1 MFELIY
7 NAGKTLADSFFIGRE
22 GENVKTISASEVL
35 PLDVQEKIAAIESKF
50 DRTAEEGSSETP
62 AEGSS
67 ETSTETSTET
77 PAETPAEGTEVE
89 ASKVDVD
96 AIYKEAGVPTPEF
109 IAKSIASVCKDFKG
123 FEQFCKEASA
133 NHAKMLKQASM
144 KKEAKIGDPMEFTFN
159 RTEDGK
165 VPSEKIGTEA
175 EISVNQK
182 EVKADESKGLSDSK
196 KVSSPVKSYFS
207 RLPNNGGGEA
217 EGTINL
223 QSSLKEQYKKLS
235 AAFEDL
241 KKENDKNKE
250 DLSKANEEL
259 GKAKKE
265 NEDMKG
271 EMTLDSNK
279 KIIDS
284 IVSEIKKVVK
294 VQKDNVFVDKLTKL
308 GKDDKALNVVLD
320 VVKEIAKLSKDDK
333 ADKDVAGLFGGDEK
347 GKGGNKGG
355 EESLDLD
362 FKAAAS
368 RKMPGE
374 NIPQVFSQ
382 YSNPNLTSLSGLFE
396 D

>member
-7 NAGKTLADSFFIGRE
+7 NAGKSLVDSFFIGRQ
-22 GENVKTISASEVL
+22 GDQVKTISAAEVL
-35 PLDVQEKIAAIESKF
+35 PLDVQKKIVAMEETLDAEIVEDGSDSGEGASDDVIET
-50 DRTAEEGSSETP
+50 DGIEDDTII
-62 AEGSS
+62 
-67 ETSTETSTET
+67 
-77 PAETPAEGTEVE
+77 
-89 ASKVDVD
+89 ASKKVDD
-96 AIYKEAGVPTPEF
+96 MYKKAGIPTPEF

-123 FEQFCKEASA
+123 FDQFCKEASA
-133 NHAKMLKQASM
+133 NHAKMLKQASL
-144 KKEAKIGDPMEFTFN
+144 KRSAKIGDPMEFTFN

-165 VPSEKIGTEA
+165 VPSEKLGTEA
-175 EISVNQK
+175 EFSVNLK
-182 EVKADESKGLSDSK
+182 EVKSDESKGLSDSK
-196 KVSSPVKSYFS
+196 KITSPVKSYFG
-207 RLPNNGGGEA
+207 RLPNNGSGEA

-241 KKENDKNKE
+241 KKENEKNKE
-250 DLSKANEEL
+250 DLGKANEEL

-284 IVSEIKKVVK
+284 IVSEIKKIVK
-294 VQKDNVFVDKLTKL
+294 VQKENVFVDKLTKL

-333 ADKDVAGLFGGDEK
+333 ADKDVAGLFGGDEGK
-347 GKGGNKGG
+347 GKGKGEDKGG
-355 EESLDLD
+355 EESFDFD

-368 RKMPGE
+368 KKMPGE
-374 NIPQVFSQ
+374 NIPQTFSQ
-382 YSNPNLTSLSGLFE
+382 YGSTNLTSLSNLFE

>member
-7 NAGKTLADSFFIGRE
+7 NAGKTFADSFFIGRE

-50 DRTAEEGSSETP
+50 DRIASETL
-62 AEGSS
+62 AEG
-67 ETSTETSTET
+67 
-77 PAETPAEGTEVE
+77 AVE
-89 ASKVDVD
+89 ASKVNAD

-109 IAKSIASVCKDFKG
+109 TAKSIASVCKDFEG
-123 FEQFCKEASA
+123 FKQFCKEASE
-133 NHAKMLKQASM
+133 NHAKMLKKASL

-159 RTEDGK
+159 RTEDK
-165 VPSEKIGTEA
+165 VPAEKIGTEA
-175 EISVNQK
+175 EISVDQK

-196 KVSSPVKSYFS
+196 KVSSPVKSYYG

-217 EGTINL
+217 ENTINL

-241 KKENDKNKE
+241 KKENEKNKE
-250 DLSKANEEL
+250 DLGKANEEL

-284 IVSEIKKVVK
+284 IVSEIKKIVK

-320 VVKEIAKLSKDDK
+320 VVKEIAKISKDDK
-333 ADKDVAGLFGGDEK
+333 ADKDVAGLFGGEEK

-355 EESLDLD
+355 EESLDFD

-368 RKMPGE
+368 KKMPGE

-382 YSNPNLTSLSGLFE
+382 YSNTNLTSLSGLFE

>member
-7 NAGKTLADSFFIGRE
+7 NAGKSLADSFFIGRQ
-22 GENVKTISASEVL
+22 GDQVKTISASEVL
-35 PLDVQEKIAAIESKF
+35 PLDVQKKIA
-50 DRTAEEGSSETP
+50 
-62 AEGSS
+62 
-67 ETSTETSTET
+67 STEAELDKTEN
-77 PAETPAEGTEVE
+77 ANEEEV
-89 ASKVDVD
+89 
-96 AIYKEAGVPTPEF
+96 YKKANIPTPEF

-123 FEQFCKEASA
+123 FDQFCKEASA

-165 VPSEKIGTEA
+165 VPSEKLGVEA
-175 EISVNQK
+175 EFSVNQK
-182 EVKADESKGLSDSK
+182 EVKADEGKGLSDSK
-196 KVSSPVKSYFS
+196 KISSPVKSYFS

-241 KKENDKNKE
+241 KKENEKNKE
-250 DLSKANEEL
+250 DLGKANEEL
-259 GKAKKE
+259 GKVNKE
-265 NEDMKG
+265 KDEMQNEMK
-271 EMTLDSNK
+271 MDSNK

-284 IVSEIKKVVK
+284 IVSEIKKIVK
-294 VQKDNVFVDKLTKL
+294 VQKENVFVDKLTKL

-320 VVKEIAKLSKDDK
+320 VVKEIAKLSKNDK
-333 ADKDVAGLFGGDEK
+333 ADKDVAGLFGGEEK
-347 GKGGNKGG
+347 GKGEEKGG
-355 EESLDLD
+355 EESLDFD

-368 RKMPGE
+368 KKMPGE

>member
-35 PLDVQEKIAAIESKF
+35 PLDVQKKIADIESKF
-50 DRTAEEGSSETP
+50 DRTAEENSTEAPVEGSETST
-62 AEGSS
+62 E
-67 ETSTETSTET
+67 ETSTETSTEVT
-77 PAETPAEGTEVE
+77 

-96 AIYKEAGVPTPEF
+96 EMYKKAGVPTPEF

-123 FEQFCKEASA
+123 FEQFCKEASE
-133 NHAKMLKQASM
+133 NHAKMLKQASL

-165 VPSEKIGTEA
+165 VPSEKLGTEA
-175 EISVNQK
+175 ELSVNLK
-182 EVKADESKGLSDSK
+182 EVKSDESKGLSDSK
-196 KVSSPVKSYFS
+196 KISSPVKSYFS
-207 RLPNNGGGEA
+207 RLPNNGTGEA
-217 EGTINL
+217 ESTINL

-241 KKENDKNKE
+241 KKENEKNKE
-250 DLSKANEEL
+250 DLGKANEEL

-271 EMTLDSNK
+271 EMALDSNK

-284 IVSEIKKVVK
+284 IVSEIKKIVK
-294 VQKDNVFVDKLTKL
+294 VQKENVFVDKLTKL

-333 ADKDVAGLFGGDEK
+333 ADKDVAGLFGGEEGK
-347 GKGGNKGG
+347 GKGGEKGG
-355 EESLDLD
+355 ESFDFD

-368 RKMPGE
+368 KKMPGE

-382 YSNPNLTSLSGLFE
+382 YSNTNLTSLSNLFE

>member
-22 GENVKTISASEVL
+22 GDNVKTISASEVL

-50 DRTAEEGSSETP
+50 DRTAEECSTEGSDESQSSETP
-62 AEGSS
+62 K
-67 ETSTETSTET
+67 
-77 PAETPAEGTEVE
+77 EGTEVT
-89 ASKVDVD
+89 AAKVDVD
-96 AIYKEAGVPTPEF
+96 SVYKEAGVPTPEF

-123 FEQFCKEASA
+123 FEQFCKEASS
-133 NHAKMLKQASM
+133 NHVKMLKQASM

-165 VPSEKIGTEA
+165 VPSEKLGVEA
-175 EISVNQK
+175 EFSVNQK

-196 KVSSPVKSYFS
+196 KISSPVKSYFN

-241 KKENDKNKE
+241 KKENEKNKE
-250 DLSKANEEL
+250 DLGKANEEL

-284 IVSEIKKVVK
+284 IVSEIKKIVK

-320 VVKEIAKLSKDDK
+320 VVKEIAKLNKDDK
-333 ADKDVAGLFGGDEK
+333 ADKDVAGLFGEEGK
-347 GKGGNKGG
+347 GKGGDKGG
-355 EESLDLD
+355 ESFDFD

-368 RKMPGE
+368 KKMPGE

-382 YSNPNLTSLSGLFE
+382 YSNQNLTSLSNLFE

>member
-35 PLDVQEKIAAIESKF
+35 PLDVQKKIA
-50 DRTAEEGSSETP
+50 
-62 AEGSS
+62 
-67 ETSTETSTET
+67 STE
-77 PAETPAEGTEVE
+77 AELDKTDGANEEEV
-89 ASKVDVD
+89 
-96 AIYKEAGVPTPEF
+96 YKKANIPTPEF

-123 FEQFCKEASA
+123 FDQFCKEASA

-165 VPSEKIGTEA
+165 VPSEKLGVEA
-175 EISVNQK
+175 EFSVNQK
-182 EVKADESKGLSDSK
+182 EVKADEGKGLSDSK
-196 KVSSPVKSYFS
+196 KIGSPVKSYFG

-241 KKENDKNKE
+241 KKENEKNKE
-250 DLSKANEEL
+250 DLGKANEEL
-259 GKAKKE
+259 GKVNKE
-265 NEDMKG
+265 KDEMQNEMK
-271 EMTLDSNK
+271 MDSNK

-284 IVSEIKKVVK
+284 IVSEIKKIVK
-294 VQKDNVFVDKLTKL
+294 VQKENVFVDKLTKL

-333 ADKDVAGLFGGDEK
+333 ADKDVAGLFGGEEGK
-347 GKGGNKGG
+347 GKGGEKGG
-355 EESLDLD
+355 ESFDFD
-362 FKAAAS
+362 FKASAS
-368 RKMPGE
+368 KKMPGE

>member
-7 NAGKTLADSFFIGRE
+7 NAGKSLVDSFFIGRQ
-22 GENVKTISASEVL
+22 GDQVKTISASEVL
-35 PLDVQEKIAAIESKF
+35 PLDVQKKI
-50 DRTAEEGSSETP
+50 TAMD
-62 AEGSS
+62 AELD
-67 ETSTETSTET
+67 
-77 PAETPAEGTEVE
+77 
-89 ASKVDVD
+89 ASKVAESETD
-96 AIYKEAGVPTPEF
+96 ASYSKAGIPTPEF

-123 FEQFCKEASA
+123 FEQFCKEAST
-133 NHAKMLKQASM
+133 NHAKMVKQASL

-165 VPSEKIGTEA
+165 VPSEKLGVEA
-175 EISVNQK
+175 EFSVNQK
-182 EVKADESKGLSDSK
+182 EVKADEGKGLSDSK
-196 KVSSPVKSYFS
+196 KISSPVKSYFS

-241 KKENDKNKE
+241 KKENEKNKE
-250 DLSKANEEL
+250 DLGKANEEL
-259 GKAKKE
+259 GKVNKE
-265 NEDMKG
+265 KDEIQNEMK
-271 EMTLDSNK
+271 MDSNK

-284 IVSEIKKVVK
+284 IVSEIKKIVK
-294 VQKDNVFVDKLTKL
+294 VQKENVFVDKLTKL

-333 ADKDVAGLFGGDEK
+333 ADKDVAGLFGGEEGK
-347 GKGGNKGG
+347 GKGGEKGG
-355 EESLDLD
+355 EESLDFD

-368 RKMPGE
+368 KKMPGE
-374 NIPQVFSQ
+374 NIPQTFSQ
-382 YSNPNLTSLSGLFE
+382 YGSTNLTSLSNLFE

>member
-35 PLDVQEKIAAIESKF
+35 PLDVQKKITAMEASLDASDTEVTEEDQESKVV
-50 DRTAEEGSSETP
+50 D
-62 AEGSS
+62 
-67 ETSTETSTET
+67 
-77 PAETPAEGTEVE
+77 
-89 ASKVDVD
+89 ASKKEDEM
-96 AIYKEAGVPTPEF
+96 YKKAGVPTPEF

-123 FEQFCKEASA
+123 FEQFCKEASE
-133 NHAKMLKQASM
+133 NHAKMLKQASL

-165 VPSEKIGTEA
+165 VPAEKLGTEA

-182 EVKADESKGLSDSK
+182 EVKADEGKGLSDSK
-196 KVSSPVKSYFS
+196 KISSPVKSYFG

-279 KIIDS
+279 KTIDS
-284 IVSEIKKVVK
+284 IVAEIKKIVK

-333 ADKDVAGLFGGDEK
+333 ADKDVAGLFGGEEK
-347 GKGGNKGG
+347 GKDKK
-355 EESLDLD
+355 EESFDFD

-368 RKMPGE
+368 KKMPGE

-382 YSNPNLTSLSGLFE
+382 YSSTNLTSLSELFE

>member
-35 PLDVQEKIAAIESKF
+35 PLDVQKKIVKAEAGLDQENSDEQNTEGVEKQEV
-50 DRTAEEGSSETP
+50 
-62 AEGSS
+62 
-67 ETSTETSTET
+67 
-77 PAETPAEGTEVE
+77 TEVE
-89 ASKVDVD
+89 ASKKVDEM
-96 AIYKEAGVPTPEF
+96 YKKAGIPTPEF

-133 NHAKMLKQASM
+133 NHAKMLKQASL

-165 VPSEKIGTEA
+165 VPSEKLGVEA
-175 EISVNQK
+175 EFSVNQK
-182 EVKADESKGLSDSK
+182 EVKADEGKGLSDSK
-196 KVSSPVKSYFS
+196 KISSPVKSYFG

-241 KKENDKNKE
+241 KKENEKNKE
-250 DLSKANEEL
+250 DLGKANEEL

-284 IVSEIKKVVK
+284 IVSEIKKIVK

-333 ADKDVAGLFGGDEK
+333 ADKDVSGLFGGEEK
-347 GKGGNKGG
+347 GGKDKK
-355 EESLDLD
+355 EESLDFD

-368 RKMPGE
+368 KKMPGE

-382 YSNPNLTSLSGLFE
+382 YSSTDVNSLNGLFE